1 MAKSRHIWATY
12 LLSAL
17 LAFGATGG
25 AFAEPNSP
33 DEGDRLYHKGHYE
46 KAIAWWKDAAMK
58 GNPNAQYRLGVAYS
72 DGVARDK
79 EVIIARDFDEAAKWY
94 TMSAEL
100 GDERAQFDLGALYDN
115 GAGVKRDYEQ
125 AAKWYL
131 ASAER
136 GHMASQYNVAV
147 MYETGTGVPQDL
159 VAAYKWYYLAAE
171 QDFVEFG
178 CPALEALAGKL
189 KPEEVRKAITM
200 AKDFELKTGA
210 Y

>member
-1 MAKSRHIWATY
+1 MAKSGLTWGAL
-12 LLSAL
+12 LLSGFFV
-17 LAFGATGG
+17 FGFADGG
-25 AFAEPNSP
+25 FAEPTAP
-33 DEGDRLYHKGHYE
+33 DEGDKLYHKGHYE

-72 DGVARDK
+72 DGVARDTQ
-79 EVIIARDFDEAAKWY
+79 VIVNRDLEEAAKWY
-94 TMSAEL
+94 AMSAEL

-147 MYETGTGVPQDL
+147 MYETGTGVAQDL

-178 CPALEALAGKL
+178 GPALEALAGKL

-210 Y
+210 H